1 MNEALRTTDI
11 GRVGALLSVHDAPKW
26 RCEWLI
32 EKRWKAPD
40 SEHDAGDIEYIHGK
54 GNLLLN
60 GGADVIWNRIITRNP
75 STAVNNVNSA
85 FANANAKIGVGASS
99 VAAAASQTGL
109 QTTGTKTFSSMQA
122 TYPTHTTGT
131 STGARSASFR
141 AVFTTAQ
148 ANYAWKEWVIVN
160 STGQRALNRK
170 VQSLGTKTS
179 AAQWTFTATLT
190 LS

>member
-1 MNEALRTTDI
+1 MNDALRTTDI
-11 GRVGALLSVHDAPKW
+11 GRVGALLSVHDAPTW
-26 RCEWLI
+26 RCEYII

-40 SEHDAGDIEYIHGK
+40 AEHAAGDVEYIHGK

-60 GGADVIWNRIITRNP
+60 GGADVLWNRAIVRNP
-75 STAVNNVNSA
+75 STATNNVNSA
-85 FANANAKIGVGASS
+85 FSAAGAKIGVGASS

-109 QTTGTKTFSSMQA
+109 QTTGTKSFSSMAA
-122 TYPTHTTGT
+122 TYPLHSTGT
-131 STGARSASFR
+131 STSARSCAFR
-141 AVFTTAQ
+141 SVFTTAQ
-148 ANYAWKEWVIVN
+148 ANFAWKEWVIVN
-160 STGQRALNRK
+160 STAQRALNRK